1 MVDEQIYLIAQN
13 YQTDSLGQRIPVDGT
28 PSPVWA
34 KLKSVSR
41 SEWAAAGQHGL
52 QPQLVAIIY
61 AMEYAD
67 QPVVVIGEGKTA
79 RRYAVYRTYRPEN
92 SEYIELYL
100 ERKVGV

>member
-1 MVDEQIYLIAQN
+1 MLDEQIYLVAQI
-13 YQTDSLGQRIPVDGT
+13 YETDRLGQRIPKDGT

-52 QPQLVAIIY
+52 QPQLVAVIY
-61 AMEYAD
+61 AMEYED
-67 QPVVVIGEGKTA
+67 QPVVVIGEGESAK
-79 RRYAVYRTYRPEN
+79 RYSVYRTYRPEN
-92 SEYIELYL
+92 SEYMELYL

>member
-1 MVDEQIYLIAQN
+1 MDEQIQLISQI
-13 YQTDSLGQRIPVDGT
+13 YETDSLGQRIPKDGT

-67 QPVVVIGEGKTA
+67 QPVVVIGGGKTA

>member
-1 MVDEQIYLIAQN
+1 MDEQIYLIAQT
-13 YQTDSLGQRIPVDGT
+13 YERDSLGQCIPKDGT

-34 KLKSVSR
+34 KIKSVSR
-41 SEWAAAGQHGL
+41 AEWAAAGQHGL

>member
-1 MVDEQIYLIAQN
+1 MDEQIYLIDQT
-13 YQTDSLGQRIPVDGT
+13 YETDSLGQRIPKDGT
-28 PSPVWA
+28 PSQVWA

-61 AMEYAD
+61 AAEYAD
-67 QPVVVIGEGKTA
+67 QPVVVIGDGESA

-92 SEYIELYL
+92 SEHIELYL
-100 ERKVGV
+100 ERKVGA

>member
-1 MVDEQIYLIAQN
+1 MDEQIYLIAQT
-13 YQTDSLGQRIPVDGT
+13 YERDSLGQRIPVDGT

-61 AMEYAD
+61 AMEYAA
-67 QPVVVIGEGKTA
+67 QPVVVIGEGESAK
-79 RRYAVYRTYRPEN
+79 RYSVYRTYRPEN
-92 SEYIELYL
+92 SEYMELYL